1 MRVLFSSIFF
11 STMREPGVIAAAT
24 AKKNA
29 ELGSFGIKISSGLSG
44 ELSGAISIARP
55 FREIC
60 APIAFSIRSL

>member
-1 MRVLFSSIFF
+1 
-11 STMREPGVIAAAT
+11 MREPGIIAAAT

-44 ELSGAISIARP
+44 ELSGATSIASP